1 MGAATLVVFLAF
13 FGWLTL
19 APLVAH
25 WRDGEDS

>member
-1 MGAATLVVFLAF
+1 MGAATLVVFLAVV
-13 FGWLTL
+13 GWLTL